1 VNVPF
6 SHPSGGRAQK
16 DGRKVRSR
24 WEGTF
29 TFRHGRRQP
38 GGRASR
44 AARGRPTSPPSAS
57 DPSPRSVVFRFE
69 IGSRSP
75 AERPAGAN
83 RTPPPPE
90 DDHFP
95 CPRRD
100 HNPGTTHPDERT
112 AHGRTGPPRNNPHFS
127 LKFRDCS
134 LIARTRCRAPMCAD
148 PPLRTWERLLVFQV
162 VLHLPG
168 PPSAHM
174 GASHPWRPA
183 LRFRMIPRFSPDRV
197 ADECATRRAG
207 GLPGPAH
214 GPACAEIGR
223 VGDPR

>member
-1 VNVPF
+1 MGRYVHVP
-6 SHPSGGRAQK
+6 PRPAPTGRTREPNSK
-16 DGRKVRSR
+16 
-24 WEGTF
+24 
-29 TFRHGRRQP
+29 
-38 GGRASR
+38 RAPDL
-44 AARGRPTSPPSAS
+44 APPSAS
-57 DPSPRSVVFRFE
+57 APSPRSVVFRFE

-75 AERPAGAN
+75 AERPAGTN

-148 PPLRTWERLLVFQV
+148 PPLRTWETISCSWRIAVNRGFSTKSYSCSAERPLSHVQPGLVCG
-162 VLHLPG
+162 L
-168 PPSAHM
+168 SA
-174 GASHPWRPA
+174 S
-183 LRFRMIPRFSPDRV
+183 
-197 ADECATRRAG
+197 
-207 GLPGPAH
+207 
-214 GPACAEIGR
+214 
-223 VGDPR
+223 